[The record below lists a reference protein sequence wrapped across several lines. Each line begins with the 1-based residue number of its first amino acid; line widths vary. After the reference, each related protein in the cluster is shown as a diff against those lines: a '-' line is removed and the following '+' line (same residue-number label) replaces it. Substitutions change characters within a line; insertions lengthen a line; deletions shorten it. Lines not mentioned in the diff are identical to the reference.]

1 MRVEGAIAPRRGMN
15 KGQKSGKNKLVGTP
29 AKPARR
35 VFARRERAVHRTYCR
50 EYLRGVELEGIAP
63 SNVRPS
69 IAWDIS

>member
-1 MRVEGAIAPRRGMN
+1 MS
-15 KGQKSGKNKLVGTP
+15 KGQKSGKNKLIDAS

-35 VFARRERAVHRTYCR
+35 AFARHERAMHRTYCR
-50 EYLRGVELEGIAP
+50 EILRGVELEGIAP